1 MTARPTPEQHQ
12 RRVERARADLE
23 SAIDARN
30 AAVAAEHAAG
40 VTIYALAKRLGVTQG
55 AVRKMLGL

>member
-1 MTARPTPEQHQ
+1 MEP
-12 RRVERARADLE
+12 
-23 SAIDARN
+23 AIVARN

-40 VTIYALAKRLGVTQG
+40 VTIYKLAQRLGVTQG